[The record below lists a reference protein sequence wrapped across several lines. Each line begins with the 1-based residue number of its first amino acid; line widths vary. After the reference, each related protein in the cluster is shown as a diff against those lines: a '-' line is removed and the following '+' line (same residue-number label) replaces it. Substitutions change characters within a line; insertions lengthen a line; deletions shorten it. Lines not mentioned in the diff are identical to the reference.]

1 MLFNREIFNR
11 IKKVIERD
19 EFIILV
25 GARQTGKTSLL
36 LLIKEFYEKKGVEAS
51 YFNLENPEYLK
62 SFNDQPFNIFD
73 LLPKRLTKQIVL
85 IDEIQYLANPSNF
98 LKLLY
103 DERREK
109 IKIIAT
115 GSSSFYIDRK
125 FKDSLA
131 GRKFIFNVYPLNF
144 GEFLRFNG
152 EAEMAE
158 EKSAKRLTA
167 YYQGKLLKLWEQY
180 VIYGGYPK
188 VALAKEEELKRILI
202 EDIGSSYIKK
212 DALEAGIKNTEKY
225 YALIKILAGQTGQLM
240 NSQELANTLNLAHKT
255 VEEYL
260 YIMARSYQ
268 LAFIRPFYKN
278 LRKELTKMPKA
289 YFYDLGLRNFFLKDF
304 SAPDKRL
311 DKGAYL
317 ENLVF
322 TEFLKRGD
330 DLDSI
335 KYWRTQD
342 KKEVDFIVGRE
353 AYEIKYNAKRKISDY
368 KMFIKQYPEI
378 KFSMIS
384 REDIIKKFYS
394 WKGI

>member
-289 YFYDLGLRNFFLKDF
+289 YFYDLGLRNFFLNDYR
-304 SAPDKRL
+304 ALDKRL

-378 KFSMIS
+378 KFSMIA
-384 REDIIKKFYS
+384 REDIIKKFYG

>member
-1 MLFNREIFNR
+1 MLYSRDIFNK
-11 IKKVIERD
+11 IKKVIGRD

-73 LLPKRLTKQIVL
+73 LLPKRSTKQIVL

-131 GRKFIFNVYPLNF
+131 GRKFIFNIYPLNF
-144 GEFLRFNG
+144 NEFLEFSG
-152 EAEMAE
+152 ETEIAE
-158 EKSAKRLTA
+158 EKTAKKLSA
-167 YYQGKLLKLWEQY
+167 YYKAKLGKLWEQY

-188 VALAKEEELKRILI
+188 VALAKEENLKKILI

>member
-131 GRKFIFNVYPLNF
+131 GRKFIFNIYPLNF
-144 GEFLRFNG
+144 NEFLEFSG
-152 EAEMAE
+152 ETEIAE
-158 EKSAKRLTA
+158 EKTAKKLSA
-167 YYQGKLLKLWEQY
+167 YYKAKLGKLWEQY

-188 VALAKEEELKRILI
+188 VALAKEENLKKILI

-394 WKGI
+394 

>member
-73 LLPKRLTKQIVL
+73 LLPKRSTKQIVL

-131 GRKFIFNVYPLNF
+131 GRKFIFNIYPLNF
-144 GEFLRFNG
+144 NEFLEFSG
-152 EAEMAE
+152 ETEIAE
-158 EKSAKRLTA
+158 EKTAKKLSA
-167 YYQGKLLKLWEQY
+167 YYKAKLGKLWEQY

-188 VALAKEEELKRILI
+188 VALAKEENLKKILI

-289 YFYDLGLRNFFLKDF
+289 YFYDLGLRNFFLNDYR
-304 SAPDKRL
+304 ALDKRL

>member
-73 LLPKRLTKQIVL
+73 LLPKRSTKQIVL

-289 YFYDLGLRNFFLKDF
+289 YFYDLGLRNFFLNDYR
-304 SAPDKRL
+304 ALDKRL

>member
-1 MLFNREIFNR
+1 MLFSREILNK
-11 IKKVIERD
+11 IKKVIDRD

-36 LLIKEFYEKKGVEAS
+36 FLIKEFYENKGVEAS
-51 YFNLENPEYLK
+51 YFNLENPEHLK
-62 SFNDQPFNIFD
+62 ILNDHPFNIFD
-73 LLPKRLTKQIVL
+73 LLPKRPAKQIVL
-85 IDEIQYLANPSNF
+85 IDEIQYLADPSNF

-103 DERREK
+103 DDRRKE

-115 GSSSFYIDRK
+115 GSSSFYMDRK
-125 FKDSLA
+125 FKDSLV
-131 GRKFIFNVYPLNF
+131 GRKFIFNIYPLNF
-144 GEFLRFNG
+144 NEFLEFNG
-152 EAEMAE
+152 ETEMAE
-158 EKSAKRLTA
+158 AKPAKKLTS
-167 YYQGKLLKLWEQY
+167 YYQTKLLKLWEQY
-180 VIYGGYPK
+180 IIYGGYPK
-188 VALAKEEELKRILI
+188 VALAREEELKKILI

-240 NSQELANTLNLAHKT
+240 NSQELANTLNIAHKT

-289 YFYDLGLRNFFLKDF
+289 YFYDLGLRNFFLDDF
-304 SAPDKRL
+304 SSLDKRP

-330 DLDSI
+330 SLDNI

-342 KKEVDFIVGRE
+342 KKEVDFIIGRE
-353 AYEIKYNAKRKISDY
+353 AYEIKYNLKRKASGY
-368 KMFIKQYPEI
+368 KKFIEQYPEI
-378 KFSMIS
+378 KFSMVS
-384 REDIIKKFYS
+384 REDVIKKFYGR
-394 WKGI
+394 KGA

>member
-1 MLFNREIFNR
+1 MLYSRDIFNK
-11 IKKVIERD
+11 IKKVIGRD

-36 LLIKEFYEKKGVEAS
+36 FLIKEFYEKKGVEAS

-73 LLPKRLTKQIVL
+73 LLPKRSTKQIVL

-131 GRKFIFNVYPLNF
+131 GRKFIFNIYPLNF
-144 GEFLRFNG
+144 NEFLEFSG
-152 EAEMAE
+152 ETEIAE
-158 EKSAKRLTA
+158 EKTAKKLSA
-167 YYQGKLLKLWEQY
+167 YYKAKLGKLWEQY

-188 VALAKEEELKRILI
+188 VALAKEENLKKILI

-289 YFYDLGLRNFFLKDF
+289 YFYDLGLRNFFLNDYR
-304 SAPDKRL
+304 ALDKRL

>member
-1 MLFNREIFNR
+1 MLFPREIFNR
-11 IKKVIERD
+11 IKKVIDRD
-19 EFIILV
+19 EFIVLV

-36 LLIKEFYEKKGVEAS
+36 LLIKEFYENKGIEAS
-51 YFNLENPEYLK
+51 YFNLENPGYLK
-62 SFNDQPFNIFD
+62 ILNEHPFNIFD
-73 LLPKRLTKQIVL
+73 LLPKRPAKQIILV
-85 IDEIQYLANPSNF
+85 DEVQYLADPSNF

-103 DERREK
+103 DERRKK

-115 GSSSFYIDRK
+115 GSSSFYIDLK

-131 GRKFIFNVYPLNF
+131 GRKFIFNIYPLNF
-144 GEFLRFNG
+144 NEFLQFSG
-152 EAEMAE
+152 ETEMAE
-158 EKSAKRLTA
+158 EKSAKKLSS
-167 YYQGKLLKLWEQY
+167 YYQTKLLKLWEQY
-180 VIYGGYPK
+180 IIYGGYPK
-188 VALAKEEELKRILI
+188 VALAEEEDLKRILI

-289 YFYDLGLRNFFLKDF
+289 YFYDLGLRNFFLNDF
-304 SAPDKRL
+304 SALDKRP
-311 DKGAYL
+311 DKGACL

-330 DLDSI
+330 NLDSI

-342 KKEVDFIVGRE
+342 KKEVDFIIGRE
-353 AYEIKYNAKRKISDY
+353 AYEIKYNIKSKASDY

-378 KFSMIS
+378 KLSMIT
-384 REDIIKKFYS
+384 REDIIKKFYD
-394 WKGI
+394 WKAV

>member
-1 MLFNREIFNR
+1 MLYSRDIFNK
-11 IKKVIERD
+11 IKKVIGRD

-36 LLIKEFYEKKGVEAS
+36 FLIKEFYEKKGVEAS

-73 LLPKRLTKQIVL
+73 LLPKRSTKQIVL

-131 GRKFIFNVYPLNF
+131 GRKFIFNIYPLNF
-144 GEFLRFNG
+144 NEFLEFSG
-152 EAEMAE
+152 ETEIAE
-158 EKSAKRLTA
+158 EKTAKKLSA
-167 YYQGKLLKLWEQY
+167 YYKAKLGKLWEQY

-188 VALAKEEELKRILI
+188 VALAKEENLKKILI

-394 WKGI
+394 

>member
-1 MLFNREIFNR
+1 MLYPREIFKQV
-11 IKKVIERD
+11 KKVIERD

-36 LLIKEFYEKKGVEAS
+36 LLIKEFYENKDVEAS

-62 SFNDQPFNIFD
+62 ILNDQPLNIFG
-73 LLPKRLTKQIVL
+73 LLPKRPSKQVVL
-85 IDEIQYLANPSNF
+85 IDEIQYLADPSNF

-144 GEFLRFNG
+144 NEFLEFNG
-152 EAEMAE
+152 EVETAK
-158 EKSAKRLTA
+158 EKSAKRLTP

-180 VIYGGYPK
+180 IIYGGYPK
-188 VALAKEEELKRILI
+188 AALAKEEELKRILI

-212 DALEAGIKNTEKY
+212 DILESGIKNTEKY
-225 YALIKILAGQTGQLM
+225 YALIKILAGQTGQLV

-255 VEEYL
+255 IEEYL
-260 YIMARSYQ
+260 YVMARSYQ

-278 LRKELTKMPKA
+278 LRKELTKMPKV
-289 YFYDLGLRNFFLKDF
+289 YFYDIGLRNFFLNDF
-304 SAPDKRL
+304 SALDKRP

-322 TEFLKRGD
+322 TEFLKQGD
-330 DLDSI
+330 NLDSI

-342 KKEVDFIVGRE
+342 KKEVDFIIGQE
-353 AYEIKYNAKRKISDY
+353 AYEIKYNLKSKAADY
-368 KMFIKQYPEI
+368 KTFIKQYPDI
-378 KFSMIS
+378 KLSMIS
-384 REDIIKKFYS
+384 GEDIIKKFYG
-394 WKGI
+394 WPGI

>member
-188 VALAKEEELKRILI
+188 VALVKEEELKRILI

-289 YFYDLGLRNFFLKDF
+289 YFYDLGLRNFFLNDYR
-304 SAPDKRL
+304 ALDKRL

>member
-1 MLFNREIFNR
+1 MLYSRDIFNK
-11 IKKVIERD
+11 IKKVIGRD

-73 LLPKRLTKQIVL
+73 LLPKRSTKQIVL

-131 GRKFIFNVYPLNF
+131 GRKFIFNIYPLNF
-144 GEFLRFNG
+144 NEFLEFSG
-152 EAEMAE
+152 ETEIAE
-158 EKSAKRLTA
+158 EKTAKKLSA
-167 YYQGKLLKLWEQY
+167 YYKAKLGKLWEQY

-188 VALAKEEELKRILI
+188 VALAKEENLKKILI

-289 YFYDLGLRNFFLKDF
+289 YFYDLGLRNFFLNDYR
-304 SAPDKRL
+304 ALDKRL

-394 WKGI
+394 

>member
-1 MLFNREIFNR
+1 MLFSREVFNR

-19 EFIILV
+19 ELIILV

-36 LLIKEFYEKKGVEAS
+36 LLIKEFYENKGIEVS

-62 SFNDQPFNIFD
+62 TLNDQPLNIFD
-73 LLPKRLTKQIVL
+73 LLPKRPIKQIVL

-115 GSSSFYIDRK
+115 GSSAFYIDRK

-131 GRKFIFNVYPLNF
+131 GRKFIFNIYPLNF
-144 GEFLRFNG
+144 NEFLEFSG
-152 EAEMAE
+152 EAETAE
-158 EKSAKRLTA
+158 EKSAKRLTP
-167 YYQGKLLKLWEQY
+167 YYKGKLLKLWEQY
-180 VIYGGYPK
+180 IIYGGYPK
-188 VALAKEEELKRILI
+188 VALAKEAELKRILI
-202 EDIGSSYIKK
+202 EDIGSSYVKK
-212 DALEAGIKNTEKY
+212 DVLEAGIKNTEKY
-225 YALIKILAGQTGQLM
+225 YALIKILAGQTGQLT

-255 VEEYL
+255 IEEYL

-278 LRKELTKMPKA
+278 LRKELTKMPKV
-289 YFYDLGLRNFFLKDF
+289 YFYDLGLKNFFLGDF
-304 SAPDKRL
+304 SALDKRS

-317 ENLVF
+317 ENLIF

-330 DLDSI
+330 SLDSI

-342 KKEVDFIVGRE
+342 KKEVDFIVGQE
-353 AYEIKYNAKRKISDY
+353 AYEIKFNLKSKVSDY
-368 KMFIKQYPEI
+368 KMFIEQYPEI
-378 KFSMIS
+378 KFSIIS
-384 REDIIKKFYS
+384 REDVIKKFYG
-394 WKGI
+394 WKVI

>member
-1 MLFNREIFNR
+1 
-11 IKKVIERD
+11 
-19 EFIILV
+19 
-25 GARQTGKTSLL
+25 L

-289 YFYDLGLRNFFLKDF
+289 YFYDLGLRNFFLNDYR
-304 SAPDKRL
+304 ALDKRL

>member
-1 MLFNREIFNR
+1 MLYSREIFNR
-11 IKKVIERD
+11 IKKVIDRD

-36 LLIKEFYEKKGVEAS
+36 LLIKEFYKNKGVEAS

-62 SFNDQPFNIFD
+62 VFNDHPFNIFD
-73 LLPKRLTKQIVL
+73 LLPKRPAKQIVL
-85 IDEIQYLANPSNF
+85 IDEVQYLTDPSNF

-103 DERREK
+103 DERRGE

-131 GRKFIFNVYPLNF
+131 GRKFIFNIYPLNF
-144 GEFLRFNG
+144 NEFLQFSG
-152 EAEMAE
+152 ETEIAEI
-158 EKSAKRLTA
+158 KPAKKLSS
-167 YYQGKLLKLWEQY
+167 YYQAKLDKLWEQY
-180 VIYGGYPK
+180 IVYGGYPK
-188 VALAKEEELKRILI
+188 VVLAEGEDLKRILI

-260 YIMARSYQ
+260 YVMARSYQ
-268 LAFIRPFYKN
+268 LAFIKPFFKN
-278 LRKELTKMPKA
+278 LRKELTKMPKV
-289 YFYDLGLRNFFLKDF
+289 YFYDLGLRNFFLNDF
-304 SAPDKRL
+304 SALDKRP

-322 TEFLKRGD
+322 TEFLKQGNN
-330 DLDSI
+330 LDSI

-342 KKEVDFIVGRE
+342 KKEVDFIVGKS
-353 AYEIKYNAKRKISDY
+353 AYEIKYNAKSKISDY

-378 KFSMIS
+378 KFSMIA
-384 REDIIKKFYS
+384 REDIIKKFYG

>member
-131 GRKFIFNVYPLNF
+131 GRKFIFNIYPLNF
-144 GEFLRFNG
+144 NEFLEFSG
-152 EAEMAE
+152 ETEIAE
-158 EKSAKRLTA
+158 EKTAKKLSA
-167 YYQGKLLKLWEQY
+167 YYKAKLGKLWEQY

-188 VALAKEEELKRILI
+188 VALAKEENLKKILI

-289 YFYDLGLRNFFLKDF
+289 YFYDLGLRNFFLNDYR
-304 SAPDKRL
+304 ALDKRL

>member
-1 MLFNREIFNR
+1 MLYSRDIFNK
-11 IKKVIERD
+11 IKKVIGRD

-36 LLIKEFYEKKGVEAS
+36 FLIKEFYEKKGVEAS

-289 YFYDLGLRNFFLKDF
+289 YFYDLGLRNFFLNDYR
-304 SAPDKRL
+304 ALDKRL

-394 WKGI
+394 

>member
-1 MLFNREIFNR
+1 MLYSRDIFNK
-11 IKKVIERD
+11 IKKVIGRD

-289 YFYDLGLRNFFLKDF
+289 YFYDLGLRNFFLNDYR
-304 SAPDKRL
+304 ALDKRL

>member
-289 YFYDLGLRNFFLKDF
+289 YFYDLGLRNFFLNDYR
-304 SAPDKRL
+304 ALDKRL

>member
-1 MLFNREIFNR
+1 
-11 IKKVIERD
+11 
-19 EFIILV
+19 
-25 GARQTGKTSLL
+25 
-36 LLIKEFYEKKGVEAS
+36 
-51 YFNLENPEYLK
+51 
-62 SFNDQPFNIFD
+62 
-73 LLPKRLTKQIVL
+73 
-85 IDEIQYLANPSNF
+85 
-98 LKLLY
+98 
-103 DERREK
+103 
-109 IKIIAT
+109 
-115 GSSSFYIDRK
+115 
-125 FKDSLA
+125 
-131 GRKFIFNVYPLNF
+131 
-144 GEFLRFNG
+144 
-152 EAEMAE
+152 
-158 EKSAKRLTA
+158 
-167 YYQGKLLKLWEQY
+167 
-180 VIYGGYPK
+180 
-188 VALAKEEELKRILI
+188 
-202 EDIGSSYIKK
+202 
-212 DALEAGIKNTEKY
+212 
-225 YALIKILAGQTGQLM
+225 
-240 NSQELANTLNLAHKT
+240 

-289 YFYDLGLRNFFLKDF
+289 YFYDLGLRNFFLNDYR
-304 SAPDKRL
+304 ALDKRL

-394 WKGI
+394 

>member
-1 MLFNREIFNR
+1 MLYSRDIFNK
-11 IKKVIERD
+11 IKKVIGRD

>member
-1 MLFNREIFNR
+1 MLFSREILNK
-11 IKKVIERD
+11 IKKVIDRD

-36 LLIKEFYEKKGVEAS
+36 FLIKEFYEKKGVEAS
-51 YFNLENPEYLK
+51 YFNLENPEHLK
-62 SFNDQPFNIFD
+62 ILNDHPFNIFD
-73 LLPKRLTKQIVL
+73 LLPKRPAKQIVL
-85 IDEIQYLANPSNF
+85 IDEIQYLADPSNF

-103 DERREK
+103 DDRRKE

-115 GSSSFYIDRK
+115 GSSSFYMDRK
-125 FKDSLA
+125 FKDSLV
-131 GRKFIFNVYPLNF
+131 GRKFIFNIYPLNF
-144 GEFLRFNG
+144 NEFLEFNG
-152 EAEMAE
+152 ETEMAE
-158 EKSAKRLTA
+158 AKPAKKLTS
-167 YYQGKLLKLWEQY
+167 YYQTKLLKLWEQY
-180 VIYGGYPK
+180 IIYGGYPK
-188 VALAKEEELKRILI
+188 VALAREEELKKILI

-240 NSQELANTLNLAHKT
+240 NSQELANTLNIAHKT

-289 YFYDLGLRNFFLKDF
+289 YFYDLGLRNFFLDDF
-304 SAPDKRL
+304 SSLDKRP

-330 DLDSI
+330 SLDKI

-342 KKEVDFIVGRE
+342 KKEVDFIIGRE
-353 AYEIKYNAKRKISDY
+353 AYEIKYNLKRKASGY
-368 KMFIKQYPEI
+368 KKFIEQYPEI
-378 KFSMIS
+378 KFSMVS
-384 REDIIKKFYS
+384 REDVIKKFYGR
-394 WKGI
+394 KGA

>member
-1 MLFNREIFNR
+1 MLFSREILNK
-11 IKKVIERD
+11 IKKVIDRD

-36 LLIKEFYEKKGVEAS
+36 FLIKEFYENKGVEAS
-51 YFNLENPEYLK
+51 YFNLENPEHLK
-62 SFNDQPFNIFD
+62 ILNDHPFNIFD
-73 LLPKRLTKQIVL
+73 LLPKRPAKQIVL
-85 IDEIQYLANPSNF
+85 IDEIQYLADPSNF

-103 DERREK
+103 DDRRKE

-115 GSSSFYIDRK
+115 GSSSFYMDRK
-125 FKDSLA
+125 FKDSLV
-131 GRKFIFNVYPLNF
+131 GRKFIFNIYPLNF
-144 GEFLRFNG
+144 NEFLEFNG
-152 EAEMAE
+152 ETEMAE
-158 EKSAKRLTA
+158 AKPAKKLTS
-167 YYQGKLLKLWEQY
+167 YYQTKLLKLWEQY
-180 VIYGGYPK
+180 IIYGGYPK
-188 VALAKEEELKRILI
+188 VALAREEELKKILI

-240 NSQELANTLNLAHKT
+240 NSQELANTLNIAHKT

-289 YFYDLGLRNFFLKDF
+289 YFYDLGLRNFFLDDF
-304 SAPDKRL
+304 SSLDKRP

-330 DLDSI
+330 SLDKI

-342 KKEVDFIVGRE
+342 KKEVDFIIGRE
-353 AYEIKYNAKRKISDY
+353 AYEIKYNLKRKASGY
-368 KMFIKQYPEI
+368 KKFIEQYPEI
-378 KFSMIS
+378 KFSMVS
-384 REDIIKKFYS
+384 REDVIKKFYGR
-394 WKGI
+394 KGA

>member
-289 YFYDLGLRNFFLKDF
+289 YFYDLGLRNFFLNDYR
-304 SAPDKRL
+304 ALDKRL

-394 WKGI
+394 

>member
-1 MLFNREIFNR
+1 MLFSREIFDK
-11 IKKVIERD
+11 IKKVIGRD

-36 LLIKEFYEKKGVEAS
+36 LLIKEFYENKGVEAS
-51 YFNLENPEYLK
+51 YFNLENPEHLK
-62 SFNDQPFNIFD
+62 ILNDHPFNIFD
-73 LLPKRLTKQIVL
+73 LLPKRPVKQIVL
-85 IDEIQYLANPSNF
+85 IDEIQYLNDPSNF

-103 DERREK
+103 DDRRKE

-131 GRKFIFNVYPLNF
+131 GRKFIFNIYPLNF
-144 GEFLRFNG
+144 NEFLEFSG
-152 EAEMAE
+152 ETEMAG
-158 EKSAKRLTA
+158 EKPAKRLPS
-167 YYQGKLLKLWEQY
+167 YYKTKRLKLWEQY
-180 VIYGGYPK
+180 IIYGGYPK
-188 VALAKEEELKRILI
+188 VALAKEEGLKKILI

-255 VEEYL
+255 VEAYL
-260 YIMARSYQ
+260 YTMTRSYQ

-289 YFYDLGLRNFFLKDF
+289 YFYDLGLRNFFLSDF
-304 SAPDKRL
+304 SSLDKRP

-317 ENLVF
+317 ENLIF

-330 DLDSI
+330 NLDSI

-342 KKEVDFIVGRE
+342 KKEVDFIIGRE
-353 AYEIKYNAKRKISDY
+353 AYEIKYNLKRKVSGY
-368 KMFIKQYPEI
+368 KMFIEQYPEI
-378 KFSMIS
+378 KFSMIA
-384 REDIIKKFYS
+384 REDVIKKFYG
-394 WKGI
+394 WRGA

>member
-1 MLFNREIFNR
+1 MLYSRDIFNK
-11 IKKVIERD
+11 IKKVIGRD

-73 LLPKRLTKQIVL
+73 LLPKRSTKQIVL

-131 GRKFIFNVYPLNF
+131 GRKFIFNIYPLNF
-144 GEFLRFNG
+144 NEFLEFSG
-152 EAEMAE
+152 ETEIAE
-158 EKSAKRLTA
+158 EKTAKKLSA
-167 YYQGKLLKLWEQY
+167 YYKAKLGKLWEQY

-188 VALAKEEELKRILI
+188 VALAKEENLKKILI

-289 YFYDLGLRNFFLKDF
+289 YFYDLGLRNFFLNDYR
-304 SAPDKRL
+304 ALDKRL

>member
-1 MLFNREIFNR
+1 M
-11 IKKVIERD
+11 
-19 EFIILV
+19 
-25 GARQTGKTSLL
+25 
-36 LLIKEFYEKKGVEAS
+36 
-51 YFNLENPEYLK
+51 ENPEYLK
-62 SFNDQPFNIFD
+62 SFNVQPFNIFD
-73 LLPKRLTKQIVL
+73 LLPKRPVKQIVL
-85 IDEIQYLANPSNF
+85 IDEIQYLADPSNF

-144 GEFLRFNG
+144 GEFLKFNG

-158 EKSAKRLTA
+158 EKSAKKLSS
-167 YYQGKLLKLWEQY
+167 YYKTKLEKLWEQY
-180 VIYGGYPK
+180 IIYGGYPK
-188 VALAKEEELKRILI
+188 VALAKKEDLKKILI

-212 DALEAGIKNTEKY
+212 DALEAGIKNTDKY

-240 NSQELANTLNLAHKT
+240 NSQKLANTLNLAHKT

-289 YFYDLGLRNFFLKDF
+289 YFYDLGLRNFFLNDF
-304 SAPDKRL
+304 RAPDKRS

-330 DLDSI
+330 NLDSI

-353 AYEIKYNAKRKISDY
+353 AYEIKYNTKSKPSNYKI
-368 KMFIKQYPEI
+368 FIKQYPEI

-384 REDIIKKFYS
+384 REDIIKKFYG
-394 WKGI
+394 WKTV